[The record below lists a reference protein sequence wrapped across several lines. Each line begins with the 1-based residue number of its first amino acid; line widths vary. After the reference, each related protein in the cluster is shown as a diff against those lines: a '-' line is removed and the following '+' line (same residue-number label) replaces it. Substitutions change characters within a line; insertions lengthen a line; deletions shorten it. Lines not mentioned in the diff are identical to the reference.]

1 MVHFCHSLPCTTIR
15 HTRRMFPAATFCY
28 GTKTKRSCISLIY
41 RIVCFELR
49 NLAQQ
54 KRSFEKDLVSGK
66 RKLNLSFLSVMY
78 QYVPAKFRYLG
89 HYLVVSA
96 LRRNAPLCYDTKI
109 RFIILNTK
117 YNLIS

>member
-1 MVHFCHSLPCTTIR
+1 MGFVVVRFI
-15 HTRRMFPAATFCY
+15 
-28 GTKTKRSCISLIY
+28 
-41 RIVCFELR
+41 LR
-49 NLAQQ
+49 NLTQQ